1 MGTFCRN
8 CGKALADGEVCH
20 CTDPVQTE
28 STATE
33 LTTNNIPTQPNPQ
46 QAQGNTQ
53 MPNMGGQFNQQ
64 MQNGQFNQQMPNMNQ
79 FNPNMQNGQFNP
91 NMQNQFNP
99 NIQNGFNPQMQNM
112 NGQFGQQQFNQQMPN
127 MNNQFNPQMQN
138 GQFNPNMQ
146 NQFNP
151 NMQNRQFNP
160 HMPNMNGMGNNFN
173 NGFNSVK
180 ESGNLKGII
189 CLVLFALGFLV
200 VIFSSAALGEA
211 IYGVSFIISALHI
224 YKKHKMYGGQVSLVQ
239 YYKAML
245 TDKSN
250 TPFLQDKVFALIIA
264 FLPILIIFSSIFG
277 AIQADLAADDA
288 IDTFNDYINSLY

>member
-1 MGTFCRN
+1 
-8 CGKALADGEVCH
+8 
-20 CTDPVQTE
+20 
-28 STATE
+28 
-33 LTTNNIPTQPNPQ
+33 
-46 QAQGNTQ
+46 
-53 MPNMGGQFNQQ
+53 
-64 MQNGQFNQQMPNMNQ
+64 
-79 FNPNMQNGQFNP
+79 
-91 NMQNQFNP
+91 
-99 NIQNGFNPQMQNM
+99 
-112 NGQFGQQQFNQQMPN
+112 
-127 MNNQFNPQMQN
+127 MQN

>member
-20 CTDPVQTE
+20 CTDPVQPE
-28 STATE
+28 NTATE
-33 LTTNNIPTQPNPQ
+33 QTTNNIPTQPNPQ

-79 FNPNMQNGQFNP
+79 FNP
-91 NMQNQFNP
+91 
-99 NIQNGFNPQMQNM
+99 
-112 NGQFGQQQFNQQMPN
+112 
-127 MNNQFNPQMQN
+127 QMQN

-160 HMPNMNGMGNNFN
+160 HMANMNGMGNNFN

-189 CLVLFALGFLV
+189 SAGLTVLGLIILML
-200 VIFSSAALGEA
+200 SSASLGNTLYTIA
-211 IYGVSFIISALHI
+211 FIISAVHI
-224 YKKHKMYGGQVSLVQ
+224 YKNYKMYGGQIGIVQ
-239 YYKAML
+239 YFKSML
-245 TDKSN
+245 TDKSG
-250 TPFLQDKVFALIIA
+250 TPFLQNKVFAFIIA
-264 FLPILIIFSSIFG
+264 ILPIMIILGLLFASM
-277 AIQADLAADDA
+277 QADQAV
-288 IDTFNDYINSLY
+288 NDSINYWTDYLDSLY

>member
-8 CGKALADGEVCH
+8 CGRALADGEVCH

-33 LTTNNIPTQPNPQ
+33 QTTNNIPTQPNTQ

-64 MQNGQFNQQMPNMNQ
+64 QFNQQMPNMNQ
-79 FNPNMQNGQFNP
+79 FNPQMQNGQFNH

>member
-33 LTTNNIPTQPNPQ
+33 QTTNNIPTQPNPQ

-79 FNPNMQNGQFNP
+79 FNPNIQNG
-91 NMQNQFNP
+91 QFNP

>member
-20 CTDPVQTE
+20 CTDPVQPE
-28 STATE
+28 NTATE
-33 LTTNNIPTQPNPQ
+33 QTTNNIPTQPNPQ

-79 FNPNMQNGQFNP
+79 FNP
-91 NMQNQFNP
+91 
-99 NIQNGFNPQMQNM
+99 
-112 NGQFGQQQFNQQMPN
+112 
-127 MNNQFNPQMQN
+127 QMQN

-160 HMPNMNGMGNNFN
+160 HMANMNGMGNNFN

-189 CLVLFALGFLV
+189 SAGLTVLGLIILML
-200 VIFSSAALGEA
+200 SSASLGNTLYTIA
-211 IYGVSFIISALHI
+211 FIISAVHI
-224 YKKHKMYGGQVSLVQ
+224 YKNYKMYGGQIGIVQ
-239 YYKAML
+239 YFKSML
-245 TDKSN
+245 TDKSG
-250 TPFLQDKVFALIIA
+250 TPFLQNKVFAFIIA
-264 FLPILIIFSSIFG
+264 ILPIMIILGLLFASM
-277 AIQADLAADDA
+277 QADQAG
-288 IDTFNDYINSLY
+288 NDSINYWTDYLDSLY

>member
-33 LTTNNIPTQPNPQ
+33 QTTNNIPTQPNPQ

-79 FNPNMQNGQFNP
+79 FNP
-91 NMQNQFNP
+91 
-99 NIQNGFNPQMQNM
+99 
-112 NGQFGQQQFNQQMPN
+112 
-127 MNNQFNPQMQN
+127 QMQN
-138 GQFNPNMQ
+138 GQFNH
-146 NQFNP
+146 

-160 HMPNMNGMGNNFN
+160 HMANMNGMGNNFN

-180 ESGNLKGII
+180 ESGNLKGMISAGLVILGLII
-189 CLVLFALGFLV
+189 L
-200 VIFSSAALGEA
+200 IIKSASFGNTLYTIA
-211 IYGVSFIISALHI
+211 FIISAVHI
-224 YKKHKMYGGQVSLVQ
+224 YKNHKMYGGQISIVQ
-239 YYKAML
+239 YFKSML

-250 TPFLQDKVFALIIA
+250 TPFLQNKVFAFIIA
-264 FLPILIIFSSIFG
+264 ILPIMIILGLLFASM
-277 AIQADLAADDA
+277 QADQAV
-288 IDTFNDYINSLY
+288 NDSINYWTDYLDSLY

>member
-33 LTTNNIPTQPNPQ
+33 QTTNNIPTQPNPQ

-138 GQFNPNMQ
+138 G
-146 NQFNP
+146 QFNP

>member
-33 LTTNNIPTQPNPQ
+33 QTTNNIPTQPNPQ
-46 QAQGNTQ
+46 QTQGNTQ

-79 FNPNMQNGQFNP
+79 FNPQMQNGQFNP
-91 NMQNQFNP
+91 NM
-99 NIQNGFNPQMQNM
+99 QNGFNPQMQNM

-160 HMPNMNGMGNNFN
+160 HMANMKGMGNNFN

>member
-20 CTDPVQTE
+20 CTDPVQPE
-28 STATE
+28 NTATE
-33 LTTNNIPTQPNPQ
+33 QTTNNIPTQPNPQ

-79 FNPNMQNGQFNP
+79 FNPNMQN
-91 NMQNQFNP
+91 
-99 NIQNGFNPQMQNM
+99 
-112 NGQFGQQQFNQQMPN
+112 
-127 MNNQFNPQMQN
+127 
-138 GQFNPNMQ
+138 
-146 NQFNP
+146 QFNP

-160 HMPNMNGMGNNFN
+160 HMANMNGMS

-211 IYGVSFIISALHI
+211 IYGVSFIISAIHI

>member
-33 LTTNNIPTQPNPQ
+33 QTTNNIPTQPNPQ

-91 NMQNQFNP
+91 NM
-99 NIQNGFNPQMQNM
+99 QNGFNPQMQNM

>member
-33 LTTNNIPTQPNPQ
+33 QTTNNIPTQPNPQ
-46 QAQGNTQ
+46 QTQGNTQ

-79 FNPNMQNGQFNP
+79 FNPQMQNGQFNP

-99 NIQNGFNPQMQNM
+99 NMQNGFNPQMQNM

-138 GQFNPNMQ
+138 DQFNPNMQ

-160 HMPNMNGMGNNFN
+160 HMANMKGMGNNFN

>member
-8 CGKALADGEVCH
+8 CGRALADGEVCH

-28 STATE
+28 NTATE
-33 LTTNNIPTQPNPQ
+33 QTTNNIPTPPNTQ

-64 MQNGQFNQQMPNMNQ
+64 
-79 FNPNMQNGQFNP
+79 
-91 NMQNQFNP
+91 
-99 NIQNGFNPQMQNM
+99 
-112 NGQFGQQQFNQQMPN
+112 QFNQQMPN
-127 MNNQFNPQMQN
+127 MNNQFNPNMQN

-160 HMPNMNGMGNNFN
+160 HMPNMNGMGNSFN

-180 ESGNLKGII
+180 ESGNLKGMISAGLVILGLII
-189 CLVLFALGFLV
+189 L
-200 VIFSSAALGEA
+200 IIKSASFGNTLYTIA
-211 IYGVSFIISALHI
+211 FIISAVHI
-224 YKKHKMYGGQVSLVQ
+224 YKNHKMYGGQISIVQ
-239 YYKAML
+239 YFKSML

-250 TPFLQDKVFALIIA
+250 TPFLQNKVFAFIIA
-264 FLPILIIFSSIFG
+264 ILPIMIILGLLFASM
-277 AIQADLAADDA
+277 QADQAV
-288 IDTFNDYINSLY
+288 NDSINYWTDYLDSLY

>member
-1 MGTFCRN
+1 
-8 CGKALADGEVCH
+8 
-20 CTDPVQTE
+20 
-28 STATE
+28 
-33 LTTNNIPTQPNPQ
+33 
-46 QAQGNTQ
+46 
-53 MPNMGGQFNQQ
+53 MGGQFNQQ

-79 FNPNMQNGQFNP
+79 FNPQMQNGQFNP

-99 NIQNGFNPQMQNM
+99 NMQNGFNPQMQNM

>member
-33 LTTNNIPTQPNPQ
+33 QTTNNIPTQPNPQ
-46 QAQGNTQ
+46 QTQGNTQ

-64 MQNGQFNQQMPNMNQ
+64 MQNG
-79 FNPNMQNGQFNP
+79 
-91 NMQNQFNP
+91 
-99 NIQNGFNPQMQNM
+99 
-112 NGQFGQQQFNQQMPN
+112 QFNQQMPN

-160 HMPNMNGMGNNFN
+160 HMANMKGMGNNFN

>member
-8 CGKALADGEVCH
+8 CGRALADGEVCH

-28 STATE
+28 NTATE
-33 LTTNNIPTQPNPQ
+33 QTTNNIPTQPNPQ

-79 FNPNMQNGQFNP
+79 FNPQMQNGQFNH
-91 NMQNQFNP
+91 NMQNQFNT
-99 NIQNGFNPQMQNM
+99 NIQGFNPQMQNM

-127 MNNQFNPQMQN
+127 MNNQFNPNMQN

-160 HMPNMNGMGNNFN
+160 HMPNMNGMGNTFN

-180 ESGNLKGII
+180 ESGNLKGI
-189 CLVLFALGFLV
+189 
-200 VIFSSAALGEA
+200 AALALTVFGA
-211 IYGVSFIISALHI
+211 IIIMASSVSVGSILYVIAFVISAVHI
-224 YKKHKMYGGQVSLVQ
+224 YSQHKQYGGQTSLVQ
-239 YYKAML
+239 SFKNVL
-245 TDKSN
+245 TDNSG
-250 TPFLQDKVFALIIA
+250 TPFLQNKVFAIVIILVPVIA
-264 FLPILIIFSSIFG
+264 ILAYYFGIIH
-277 AIQADLAADDA
+277 LADDA
-288 IDTFNDYINSLY
+288 MGNLSDYFTY

>member
-33 LTTNNIPTQPNPQ
+33 QTTNNIPTQPNPQ

-91 NMQNQFNP
+91 NMQNQ
-99 NIQNGFNPQMQNM
+99 FNPQMQNM

>member
-33 LTTNNIPTQPNPQ
+33 QTTNNIPTQPNPQ

-64 MQNGQFNQQMPNMNQ
+64 MQNGQFNQQMPNM
-79 FNPNMQNGQFNP
+79 
-91 NMQNQFNP
+91 
-99 NIQNGFNPQMQNM
+99 
-112 NGQFGQQQFNQQMPN
+112 
-127 MNNQFNPQMQN
+127 
-138 GQFNPNMQ
+138 

>member
-8 CGKALADGEVCH
+8 CGRALADGEVCH

-28 STATE
+28 NTATE
-33 LTTNNIPTQPNPQ
+33 QTTNNIPTQPNPQ

-79 FNPNMQNGQFNP
+79 FNP
-91 NMQNQFNP
+91 
-99 NIQNGFNPQMQNM
+99 
-112 NGQFGQQQFNQQMPN
+112 
-127 MNNQFNPQMQN
+127 QMQN
-138 GQFNPNMQ
+138 GQFNHNMQ

-180 ESGNLKGII
+180 ESGNLKGMISAGLVILGLII
-189 CLVLFALGFLV
+189 L
-200 VIFSSAALGEA
+200 IIKSASFGNTLYTIA
-211 IYGVSFIISALHI
+211 FIISAIHI
-224 YKKHKMYGGQVSLVQ
+224 YKSHKMYGGQISIVQ
-239 YYKAML
+239 YFKSML
-245 TDKSN
+245 TDKSG
-250 TPFLQDKVFALIIA
+250 TPFLQNKVFAFIIA
-264 FLPILIIFSSIFG
+264 ILPIMIILGLLFASM
-277 AIQADLAADDA
+277 QADQAV
-288 IDTFNDYINSLY
+288 NDSINYWTDYLDSLY

>member
-33 LTTNNIPTQPNPQ
+33 QTTNNIPTQPNPQ

-79 FNPNMQNGQFNP
+79 FNPNMQNG
-91 NMQNQFNP
+91 
-99 NIQNGFNPQMQNM
+99 FNPQMQNM

-127 MNNQFNPQMQN
+127 MNNQFNPNMQN

>member
-33 LTTNNIPTQPNPQ
+33 QTTNNIPTQPNPQ

-64 MQNGQFNQQMPNMNQ
+64 MQNGQFNQQMPNMN
-79 FNPNMQNGQFNP
+79 
-91 NMQNQFNP
+91 NQFNP
-99 NIQNGFNPQMQNM
+99 N
-112 NGQFGQQQFNQQMPN
+112 
-127 MNNQFNPQMQN
+127 MQN

-180 ESGNLKGII
+180 ESGNLKGMISAGLVILGLII
-189 CLVLFALGFLV
+189 L
-200 VIFSSAALGEA
+200 IIKSASFGNTLYTIA
-211 IYGVSFIISALHI
+211 FIISAVHI
-224 YKKHKMYGGQVSLVQ
+224 YKNHKMYGGQISIVQ
-239 YYKAML
+239 YFKSML

-250 TPFLQDKVFALIIA
+250 TPFLQNKVFAFIIA
-264 FLPILIIFSSIFG
+264 ILPIMIILGLLFASM
-277 AIQADLAADDA
+277 QADQAV
-288 IDTFNDYINSLY
+288 NDSINYWTDYLDSLY

>member
-33 LTTNNIPTQPNPQ
+33 QTTNNIPTQPNPQ
-46 QAQGNTQ
+46 QAQGNPQ
-53 MPNMGGQFNQQ
+53 MPNTGGQFNQQ

-79 FNPNMQNGQFNP
+79 FNPNM
-91 NMQNQFNP
+91 
-99 NIQNGFNPQMQNM
+99 QNGFNPQMQNM

-127 MNNQFNPQMQN
+127 MNNQFNPNMQN

>member
-33 LTTNNIPTQPNPQ
+33 QTTNNIPTQPNPQ

-127 MNNQFNPQMQN
+127 MNNQFNPQ
-138 GQFNPNMQ
+138 MQ